1 MITVTLYTRDE
12 CRLCDETKEDLI
24 SLQEEIPHKLV
35 EVDIDGNRDLLV
47 AYGFDIPVVE
57 VGPYKLKAPIT
68 QQELKMTLGAA
79 RDRAKDLR
87 QLEGEKY
94 EAQLERGWKVTKS
107 DRFSYW
113 ISNHYMMVFNFF
125 VILYLGLPFL
135 APFLMSAGIETPAK
149 LIYRGYGAMC
159 HQFAFRSWF
168 LFGDQPAYPR
178 AAAGSEVLE
187 SYEDTIGL
195 DPNDQWAARK
205 YVGEE
210 GIGYKVGL
218 CQRDV
223 AIYGG
228 ILLFGV
234 IFAVTGKKIKS
245 IPWYV
250 WILVGILPIALDGLS
265 QIFSQPPLNII
276 PPLNLLDYRESTP
289 FLRSLTGF
297 LFGFTTAWFG
307 YPLVEET
314 MVDTRRYMATK
325 FARVKAGE
333 VESH

>member
-1 MITVTLYTRDE
+1 MITVTLYTREE
-12 CRLCDETKEDLI
+12 CHLCDETKEDLI
-24 SLQEEIPHKLV
+24 SLQDEIPHKLV
-35 EVDIDGNRDLLV
+35 EVDIDNNRDLLL

-57 VGPYKLKAPIT
+57 VGPYKIKAPIT
-68 QQELKMTLGAA
+68 RQELKMTLGAA
-79 RDRAKDLR
+79 RDRANHIM
-87 QLEGEKY
+87 QLEGDKY
-94 EAQLERGWKVTKS
+94 ETKLAKGWTITKS

-113 ISNHYMMVFNFF
+113 ISNHYMLVFNFF

-135 APFLMSAGIETPAK
+135 APFLMSIGIETPAK

-168 LFGDQPAYPR
+168 LFGDQLAYPKE
-178 AAAGSEVLE
+178 AVGSEVFE

-195 DPNDQWAARK
+195 DPNDQWAARR
-205 YVGEE
+205 YIGED

-228 ILLFGV
+228 ILIFGV
-234 IFAVTGKKIKS
+234 IFAITGRKIKS

-250 WILVGILPIALDGLS
+250 WILVGIVPIALDGFS
-265 QIFSQPPLNII
+265 QIFSQPPINLI
-276 PPLNLLDYRESTP
+276 PPLNLLNYRESTP

-297 LFGFTTAWFG
+297 LFGFSTAWFG

-314 MVDTRRYMATK
+314 MVDTRRYFAVK

-333 VESH
+333 EESE